1 MLRKNQILI
10 MDEAT
15 ASVDLHT
22 DRLIQDTLESEI
34 QERGATVVTIAHR
47 ILTSKLRGVLLL
59 LLSAAAVGCCRL
71 LPAAACCCPLPA
83 AC

>member
-1 MLRKNQILI
+1 

-34 QERGATVVTIAHR
+34 RERGATVVTIAHR
-47 ILTSKLRGVLLL
+47 ILTIIENDRILLL
-59 LLSAAAVGCCRL
+59 EDGKALEFGLTSELLAKEGGAFRSLALAAGIDI
-71 LPAAACCCPLPA
+71 
-83 AC
+83 